1 MTDTSDEPYRVL
13 SETGEVRADA
23 TVPDLDRE
31 TLLGIYVGMR
41 FSRRF
46 DERAISLQ
54 RQGRIGTYPSLAG
67 QEASGV
73 ASTYALDDDDWIQY
87 QYREHGAA
95 IVRGLGPEYLRYWM
109 GDEVGNAALAE
120 DRILPIN
127 ITIGGQIPHAVGL
140 AWASA
145 LDGGEECVVCHF
157 GEGATS
163 EGDFHEAA
171 NFAGVFDVP
180 VVLFCNN
187 NGWAISHPAEEQTA
201 SENFARKATAYG
213 IPSVRV
219 DGMDPLAV
227 YEVTKEAVERAREAD
242 GESEEPRPTL
252 IEAVQ
257 YRFGAHTTADDPTNY
272 RDEEEVERWKKWDPI
287 PRMERYLVDRGL
299 LDDETIDAIE
309 TRIEDEIAD
318 LIDGAEAMDVAPDS
332 MFEYVF
338 AEQTPR
344 IAEGQVYLQGLRE
357 RHGDGALVRD
367 E

>member
-1 MTDTSDEPYRVL
+1 MSDTADEPYRVL
-13 SETGEVRADA
+13 SESGEVREGA

-73 ASTYALDDDDWIQY
+73 ASTYALADDDWIQY

-95 IVRGLGPEYLRYWM
+95 VVRGLGPEYLRYWM
-109 GDEVGNAALAE
+109 GDEAGNAALAD

-145 LDGGEECVVCHF
+145 LDGAGECVVCHF

-187 NGWAISHPAEEQTA
+187 NGWAISHPAESQTA
-201 SENFARKATAYG
+201 SETFAGKATAYG

-227 YEVTKEAVERAREAD
+227 YEVTKRAVERTRDA
-242 GESEEPRPTL
+242 ESEEPRPTL
-252 IEAVQ
+252 VEAVQ

-272 RDEEEVERWKKWDPI
+272 RDEEEVERWRAKDPI
-287 PRMERYLVDRGL
+287 PRMERFLRDRSL
-299 LDDETIDAIE
+299 LDDATIDAIE
-309 TRIEDEIAD
+309 TRIEEEIAD
-318 LIDGAEAMDVAPDS
+318 LIDGAEAMEVAPDS

-344 IAEGQVYLQGLRE
+344 IAEGQAYLRALRE
-357 RHGDGALVRD
+357 RHGDEALVRD